1 LSPAKLD
8 LKLASPT
15 VAAPTRR
22 PHRRVDRAGYLFVL
36 PALLLVVGIVYVGIG
51 YTASVS
57 HLSWDGLSPDAR
69 DVGLANYGDLL
80 TNPTFWRASRNVLIF
95 AVLTVG
101 IQMVIGFAVALLMT
115 MAGRWTAYFKVVIF
129 VPVVLAPAAIA
140 AAARQL
146 LAADGEVNSVLR
158 AVGLESLATPW
169 LANQGTALYAIVAI
183 NVFQWTGFS
192 ALLYQAA
199 LSQVDR
205 TVLEAAEIDGAGTWT
220 TIRRVV
226 LPQLR
231 GTHATLVITGCIGA
245 VKTFDLVY
253 LTTGGGPGGTTEF
266 LTTYLYRQTVDQF
279 NVGYGSA
286 LTIVML
292 VIALAMTLLQMRA
305 YRMEAAQ

>member
-1 LSPAKLD
+1 
-8 LKLASPT
+8 
-15 VAAPTRR
+15 
-22 PHRRVDRAGYLFVL
+22 
-36 PALLLVVGIVYVGIG
+36 
-51 YTASVS
+51 
-57 HLSWDGLSPDAR
+57 
-69 DVGLANYGDLL
+69 
-80 TNPTFWRASRNVLIF
+80 
-95 AVLTVG
+95 
-101 IQMVIGFAVALLMT
+101 
-115 MAGRWTAYFKVVIF
+115 
-129 VPVVLAPAAIA
+129 
-140 AAARQL
+140 
-146 LAADGEVNSVLR
+146 
-158 AVGLESLATPW
+158 

>member
-1 LSPAKLD
+1 MSTAKLD
-8 LKLASPT
+8 TRPAP
-15 VAAPTRR
+15 VPAAAPAGR
-22 PHRRVDRAGYLFVL
+22 PHRYVDRVGYLLVL
-36 PALLLVVGIVYVGIG
+36 PALLLVVGIVYAGIG
-51 YTASVS
+51 YTAGISR
-57 HLSWDGLSPDAR
+57 LSWDGLSPQAR
-69 DVGLANYGDLL
+69 EVGLGNYLDLL
-80 TNPTFWRASRNVLIF
+80 TDATFWRSARNVLVF

-115 MAGRWTAYFKVVIF
+115 MADRWTAYFKIVIF

-146 LAADGEVNSVLR
+146 LDANGEVNTVLR
-158 AVGLESLATPW
+158 AIGLDAIATPW
-169 LANQGTALYAIVAI
+169 LADPRTALYAIVAI

-205 TVLEAAEIDGAGTWT
+205 SVLEAAEIDGAGTWT
-220 TIRRVV
+220 TVRRVV

-279 NVGYGSA
+279 NVGYGAA

-292 VIALAMTLLQMRA
+292 AIALTMTLLQMRA
-305 YRMEAAQ
+305 YRLEAAQ